1 MKKMLTR
8 SVVFAALSLS
18 PLALAQ
24 DAEPA
29 AAPTGAPVNKPS
41 ADAVKGTWDYF
52 YRGQGQGPILIE
64 AKLCTEVAREG
75 ANRFEC
81 IAEVDPSAGIKANT
95 NVMVWQAY
103 LVPQNDTYED
113 VQVQV
118 KQGDTV
124 RETKDVKLKGEG
136 WRARQW
142 TGVRLNKPGTWTV
155 NVIRGGQTLKEI
167 QVKVN

>member
-24 DAEPA
+24 EAEPA
-29 AAPTGAPVNKPS
+29 AAPTGTPVAKPN
-41 ADAVKGTWDYF
+41 AEGVKGTWDYF

-64 AKLCTEVAREG
+64 AKLCTEVSKEG
-75 ANRFEC
+75 ANKFEC
-81 IAEVDPSAGIKANT
+81 TAEVDPAAGLKAGT
-95 NVMVWQAY
+95 TVMLWQAY
-103 LVPQNDTYED
+103 LVPQGDTYED
-113 VQVQV
+113 LLVQV
-118 KQGDTV
+118 KQGNTV
-124 RETKDVKLKGEG
+124 RETKDVKIKGEG

-142 TGVRLNKPGTWTV
+142 TGVRLNKPGSWTV
-155 NVIRGGQTLKEI
+155 SVVRGDQTLKEI